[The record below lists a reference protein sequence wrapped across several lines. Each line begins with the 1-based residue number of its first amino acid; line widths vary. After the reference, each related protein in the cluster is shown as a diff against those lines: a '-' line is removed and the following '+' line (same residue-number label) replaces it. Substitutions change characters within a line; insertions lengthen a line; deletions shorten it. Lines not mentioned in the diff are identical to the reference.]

1 MIPARAACGGA
12 RGVPRCPRHDGDAMK
27 HAWIVLF
34 ASVCAL
40 AGAVAPG
47 RSAPERFSAD
57 KPTPLKRL
65 KADKDDT
72 EVRFAGS
79 VRLAGQFLVVWQR
92 IDRKPVYR
100 QVLFFPDQVSAA
112 LLPHAAASGPVTELL
127 FANREQAGAMLLDL
141 PTVQTALAGDRI
153 GSEGAASVTIRD
165 YRAVVDCDHRW
176 YRAQLVAVKKNRNVI
191 VAARDAP
198 PGC

>member
-1 MIPARAACGGA
+1 
-12 RGVPRCPRHDGDAMK
+12 MK
-27 HAWIVLF
+27 HGWVVL
-34 ASVCAL
+34 L
-40 AGAVAPG
+40 ACAVACAVTPG
-47 RSAPERFSAD
+47 WSAPERFSAD

-65 KADKDDT
+65 KPGKDDN

-92 IDRKPVYR
+92 IDGKPAYR
-100 QVLFFPDQVSAA
+100 RVMFFPDQASAA
-112 LLPHAAASGPVTELL
+112 LLPHPAASGPVTELL

-141 PTVQTALAGDRI
+141 PTVQKALEGDQT

-176 YRAQLVAVKKNRNVI
+176 YLAQLVAVKKNRKLI
-191 VAARDAP
+191 VSAREAP